1 MTFKRASIG
10 PSEAKNLSS
19 KGVLITGCSTGIG
32 LEAAVALAE
41 RGHRVYASMRNL
53 NKRRQ
58 LEEEVRRRDVS
69 LRLLRIDVNEPVTI
83 RQGIRQIIDES
94 GGIYAIINN
103 AGLFLRGF
111 FEDLSEDE
119 IRRLF
124 ETNLFGTMA
133 VIREALPYMRAS
145 GQGRI
150 ILITSVAG
158 YIGAPA
164 GSAYSASRFA
174 QEGFAESLHQELIPF
189 GIHVTTV
196 APGITSTPDWT
207 PDRYVARRATSPESA
222 YFTWFQN
229 AQELFHQAMA
239 DSTNSPA
246 EVADVLHQVLTAR
259 RPRLRYL
266 LGKRAR
272 WIVRL
277 RRYIPGE
284 LFTRIYFREVMKRIT
299 AKR

>member
-1 MTFKRASIG
+1 PA
-10 PSEAKNLSS
+10 
-19 KGVLITGCSTGIG
+19 
-32 LEAAVALAE
+32 
-41 RGHRVYASMRNL
+41 
-53 NKRRQ
+53 
-58 LEEEVRRRDVS
+58 
-69 LRLLRIDVNEPVTI
+69 TI
-83 RQGIRQIIDES
+83 RQGIRQIIDETGS
-94 GGIYAIINN
+94 IYGIVNN

-119 IRRLF
+119 IRELF

-133 VIREALPYMRAS
+133 VIREALPYMRSA

-150 ILITSVAG
+150 IIITSVAG

-207 PDRYVARRATSPESA
+207 PNRYVARRATASESP
-222 YFTWFQN
+222 YFAWFQN
-229 AQELFHQAMA
+229 AQELFHQTMA
-239 DSTNSPA
+239 NSKNSPA
-246 EVADVLHQVLTAR
+246 EVAEILHRVLTAR
-259 RPRLRYL
+259 RPRLRYV

-272 WIVRL
+272 WVVRL

-284 LFTRIYFREVMKRIT
+284 LFTRVYFREVMKRIT
-299 AKR
+299 AKK